1 MQIDTKR
8 LNDRITV
15 MNTIGAIDGGG
26 NCRLSLTDED
36 KAARDLLAVWM
47 REEGLDVKI
56 DELGNMYGIR
66 AGKSSLPAVAIGSHL
81 DTVTTGG
88 RYDGTYGVLAGLEVI
103 SVLNENK
110 VVTDRPVVLVNF
122 TNEEG
127 ARFAPDMM
135 GSLVVSKPHLR
146 DEIWKSVALDND
158 KASIR
163 SELERIGY
171 LGTVPCGSIPVAYYL
186 ELHIEQGPIL
196 ENEQVNI
203 GAVEKVQGIYW
214 TEYILRGQAAH
225 AGTTPLVN
233 RKDTGL
239 LAARINLFV
248 RQLAEEIH
256 TQLGTIGLM
265 EFSPNVINVVPERVR
280 LMTDLR
286 NPDDIRLQAAQKK
299 LDEFI
304 TAQAVEDGITVERTE
319 RVRLAPVDFS
329 GEVVDRIDAAC
340 KQLHLTSRRMVSGAG
355 HDAQMMAAI
364 CKAAMIF
371 VPSVNGISHNVK
383 EYTAPHDLANGA
395 NVLLSAAIQLANAK

>member
-1 MQIDTKR
+1 MQVNSNR
-8 LNDRITV
+8 LLDRIV
-15 MNTIGAIDGGG
+15 AMNTIGAIDGGG

-66 AGKSSLPAVAIGSHL
+66 AGKSSLPALAIGSHL

-110 VVTDRPVVLVNF
+110 VETERPVVLINF

-146 DEIWKSVALDND
+146 DEIWKAVALDND
-158 KASIR
+158 QASVR
-163 SELERIGY
+163 SELQRIGY
-171 LGTVPCGSIPVAYYL
+171 LGTVACGSIPLAYYL

-196 ENEQVNI
+196 EHERINI

-225 AGTTPLVN
+225 AGTTPLIN
-233 RKDTGL
+233 RKDPGV
-239 LAARINLFV
+239 LAARINLFL
-248 RQLAEEIH
+248 RQMAEEIP

-280 LMTDLR
+280 LITDLR
-286 NPDDIRLQAAQKK
+286 NPNDARLQLAQRK

-304 TAQAVEDGITVERTE
+304 AVEAGKAGITVERTE

-329 GEVVDRIDAAC
+329 GEVVEQIAAAC
-340 KQLHLTSRRMVSGAG
+340 KQHQLTSRRMVSGAG

-371 VPSVNGISHNVK
+371 VPSVNGISHNVN
-383 EYTAPHDLANGA
+383 EYTHPEDLENGA
-395 NVLLSAAIQLANAK
+395 NVLVHASLQLVNMK

>member
-1 MQIDTKR
+1 MQVNSKR
-8 LNDRITV
+8 LLDRIV
-15 MNTIGAIDGGG
+15 AMNTIGGIAGGG

-66 AGKSSLPAVAIGSHL
+66 AGKTSLPALAIGSHL

-103 SVLNENK
+103 SVLKENK
-110 VVTDRPVVLVNF
+110 VETERPVVLINF

-146 DEIWKSVALDND
+146 DEIWQAVALDND

-163 SELERIGY
+163 SELQRIGY
-171 LGTVPCGSIPVAYYL
+171 LGTVPCGSIPIAYYL

-196 ENEQVNI
+196 EHEQVNI

-214 TEYILRGQAAH
+214 TEYILHGQAAH
-225 AGTTPLVN
+225 AGTTPLIH
-233 RKDTGL
+233 RKDPGL
-239 LAARINLFV
+239 LAARINLFL
-248 RQLAEEIH
+248 RQLAEEIP

-286 NPDDIRLQAAQKK
+286 NPDDARLQSAQRK
-299 LDEFI
+299 LDDFI
-304 TAQAVEDGITVERTE
+304 TAEAGKDGITVQRTE

-329 GEVVDRIDAAC
+329 GEVVEQIDAAC
-340 KQLHLTSRRMVSGAG
+340 KQHHLTSRRMVSGAG

-383 EYTAPHDLANGA
+383 EDTATVDLENGA
-395 NVLLSAAIQLANAK
+395 NVLLYAGLQLANMK